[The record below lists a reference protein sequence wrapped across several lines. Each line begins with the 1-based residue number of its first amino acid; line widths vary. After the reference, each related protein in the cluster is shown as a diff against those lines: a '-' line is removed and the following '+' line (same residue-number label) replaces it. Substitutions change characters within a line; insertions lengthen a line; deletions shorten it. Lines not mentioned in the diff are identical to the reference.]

1 MCFRVGSTTRG
12 GFGKQWETLDL
23 VTSGLGNTTGAGL
36 GKQWE
41 TMDLAMLDDFCARG
55 LQSPESTTTHKL
67 SRVRNSSEWYH
78 IAGEAMRCD
87 ACDIVETPMPLNARR
102 IVRSLAVSFRG

>member
-1 MCFRVGSTTRG
+1 MGNI
-12 GFGKQWETLDL
+12 GFGNFWAGQHHWGRPRETM
-23 VTSGLGNTTGAGL
+23 G
-36 GKQWE
+36 

-102 IVRSLAVSFRG
+102 PVISLAVL